1 MGVVLAVPAHSR
13 RSIGAAAGT
22 GFVILWSL
30 VLVSTAWWIG
40 TDRLMVVGATEC
52 ERWAGGSP
60 VSSGPATWGWIQP
73 GKVCHYDDGIT
84 TRPSEGRV
92 VLIAVLAATS
102 PVAFVS
108 LRRRREGAERRS

>member
-1 MGVVLAVPAHSR
+1 MRTVGGWFACE
-13 RSIGAAAGT
+13 
-22 GFVILWSL
+22 LWS
-30 VLVSTAWWIG
+30 G
-40 TDRLMVVGATEC
+40 DVGLDT
-52 ERWAGGSP
+52 
-60 VSSGPATWGWIQP
+60 P